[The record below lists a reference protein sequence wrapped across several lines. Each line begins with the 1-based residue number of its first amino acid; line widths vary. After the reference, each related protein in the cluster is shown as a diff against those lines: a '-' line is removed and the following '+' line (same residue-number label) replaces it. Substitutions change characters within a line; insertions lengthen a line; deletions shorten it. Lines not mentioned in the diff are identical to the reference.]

1 MSHNTHSESTS
12 AFSPIQP
19 WQQLHKPQRQ
29 TVHIHNLRLIFKGQ
43 VGEFQHA
50 LCFLGFS
57 TPGFDVFCSV
67 FSGFC

>member
-1 MSHNTHSESTS
+1 MSHHTYSESTS

-29 TVHIHNLRLIFKGQ
+29 TVHIHSLRLIFKGQ

-50 LCFLGFS
+50 LCFLGFF
-57 TPGFDVFCSV
+57 PHLGLMYFVL